1 MSFSRPPTGGSSR
14 GVSDNRKVALEEL
27 RRKKN
32 LAYVLEQKLTEEYS
46 KVSFSRAQTVQ
57 LSTGGTSRPPSLD
70 SAAPTPSPCLA
81 QKTR

>member
-57 LSTGGTSRPPSLD
+57 LSSGGTSRPSLD
-70 SAAPTPSPCLA
+70 SAAPQPSTSPSLSFI
-81 QKTR
+81 

>member
-1 MSFSRPPTGGSSR
+1 
-14 GVSDNRKVALEEL
+14 VSDNRKVALEEL

-70 SAAPTPSPCLA
+70 SAAPTPSPSPS
-81 QKTR
+81 QSFIY